1 MRHYKELT
9 DIETVSIDLDVL
21 TSTVRVLTYGAP
33 NANRN
38 DVEYAM
44 HNVTDQ
50 LDQLNA
56 RLRSAFD
63 ILFNAVRDEEDAK
76 DEAKSKPKRN
86 KVQA

>member
-1 MRHYKELT
+1 MNHYKELM

-44 HNVTDQ
+44 HNITDQ
-50 LDQLNA
+50 LGALNA
-56 RLRSAFD
+56 RLRETFD
-63 ILFNAVRDEEDAK
+63 VLFNAVREEGGKK
-76 DEAKSKPKRN
+76 DEAKPKSKQN
-86 KVQA
+86 EV